1 MRFSQQ
7 HVENQNPSNYHKFC
21 ENSTTYS
28 EHTLKR
34 NRLKIDSA
42 FEISFSCNK
51 CTLGIFM
58 VTAFPFK
65 NVTLKEVLRFAGAN
79 ETLMN

>member
-7 HVENQNPSNYHKFC
+7 HVENQNPSIKFC

-65 NVTLKEVLRFAGAN
+65 NVTLKEGLRFAGAN